1 MATNVDDLDL
11 DLDDGDQSQPK
22 SKSKL
27 LIIILSVVLLLG
39 ISVTATLML
48 TGILSGDEEVIAEQS
63 NETGGKAE
71 KSKKDKKDKKDKKKK
86 AKAPLNY
93 VPLDPPF
100 VVNFIA
106 NTDIRFLQITVEA
119 GTREAG
125 AVEQIKEHRPA
136 IRNSLVMLFS
146 SQDPFTLNTREGKER
161 LRAETL
167 AEIQKVLKEETGKA
181 VVESVFFTSFV
192 MQ

>member
-11 DLDDGDQSQPK
+11 DLDDADEAQPK

-27 LIIILSVVLLLG
+27 FIIIGVVVLLLG
-39 ISVTATLML
+39 VSVTATLML
-48 TGILSGDEEVIAEQS
+48 TGVLSGDDEEVVAEQS
-63 NETGGKAE
+63 KADSKAG
-71 KSKKDKKDKKDKKKK
+71 KSKKEKKS
-86 AKAPLNY
+86 KAPLNY

-100 VVNFIA
+100 VVNFTA
-106 NTDIRFLQITVEA
+106 DSDIRFLQITVEV
-119 GTREAG
+119 GTRDSG

-146 SQDPFTLNTREGKER
+146 SQDPYALNTREGKEQ

-167 AEIQKVLKEETGKA
+167 AEIQKVLKEETGNA
-181 VVESVFFTSFV
+181 VVENAYFTSFV

>member
-11 DLDDGDQSQPK
+11 DLDDADEAQPK

-27 LIIILSVVLLLG
+27 FIIIGVVVLLLG
-39 ISVTATLML
+39 VSVTATLIL
-48 TGILSGDEEVIAEQS
+48 TGALSGDDEEVVAEQS
-63 NETGGKAE
+63 KVDNKAGKSE
-71 KSKKDKKDKKDKKKK
+71 KKKK
-86 AKAPLNY
+86 SKAPLNY

-100 VVNFIA
+100 VVNFTA
-106 NTDIRFLQITVEA
+106 DTDIRFLQITVEV
-119 GTREAG
+119 GTRDSE

-146 SQDPFTLNTREGKER
+146 SQDPYTLNTREGKEK

-167 AEIQKVLKEETGKA
+167 AEIQKVLKEETGNA
-181 VVESVFFTSFV
+181 VVENAYFTSFV

>member
-11 DLDDGDQSQPK
+11 DLDDGDQPQPK

-27 LIIILSVVLLLG
+27 IIIVGIVVLLLAV
-39 ISVTATLML
+39 SVTATLML
-48 TGILSGDEEVIAEQS
+48 TGILSGGDEEVSAEQ
-63 NETGGKAE
+63 NETDGKAE
-71 KSKKDKKDKKDKKKK
+71 KSNKDKKK

-100 VVNFIA
+100 VVNFTA
-106 NTDIRFLQITVEA
+106 DTDIRFLQITVEV
-119 GTREAG
+119 GTRKAD
-125 AVEQIKEHRPA
+125 AVDQIKEHRPA
-136 IRNSLVMLFS
+136 IRNALVMLFS
-146 SQDPFTLNTREGKER
+146 SQDPHTLNTRAGKEQ

-167 AEIQKVLKEETGKA
+167 AEIQNVLKEETGDA
-181 VVESVFFTSFV
+181 VVESAFFTSFV

>member
-11 DLDDGDQSQPK
+11 DLDDGDQPEAK

-27 LIIILSVVLLLG
+27 LIIISIVVLLLG
-39 ISVTATLML
+39 VSATATLML
-48 TGILSGDEEVIAEQS
+48 TGVLSGDDEEAVAEQS
-63 NETGGKAE
+63 ETGGKAE
-71 KSKKDKKDKKDKKKK
+71 KSKNEKKKK
-86 AKAPLNY
+86 VRTPLNY

-100 VVNFIA
+100 VVNFTA
-106 NTDIRFLQITVEA
+106 DTDIRFLQITMEV
-119 GTREAG
+119 GTRNAE
-125 AVEQIKEHRPA
+125 AVEWIKEHRPA
-136 IRNSLVMLFS
+136 IRNALVMLLS
-146 SQDPFTLNTREGKER
+146 SQDPYTLNTRAGKEQ

-167 AEIQKVLKEETGKA
+167 SEIQKVLKEETGEG

>member
-11 DLDDGDQSQPK
+11 DLDDGDQPQPK

-27 LIIILSVVLLLG
+27 LIIISIVVLLLG
-39 ISVTATLML
+39 VSATATLML
-48 TGILSGDEEVIAEQS
+48 TGVLSGDDEEVIAEQS
-63 NETGGKAE
+63 ETGDKAE
-71 KSKKDKKDKKDKKKK
+71 KSKKDKKK
-86 AKAPLNY
+86 AKTPLNY

-100 VVNFIA
+100 VVNFTA
-106 NTDIRFLQITVEA
+106 DTDIRFLQITVEV
-119 GTREAG
+119 GTRETE

-146 SQDPFTLNTREGKER
+146 SQDPYALNTREGKEK

-167 AEIQKVLKEETGKA
+167 TEIQKAMKEATGEA

>member
-11 DLDDGDQSQPK
+11 DLDDGDQPQSK

-27 LIIILSVVLLLG
+27 LIIVGIVVLLLG
-39 ISVTATLML
+39 VSVTATLML
-48 TGILSGDEEVIAEQS
+48 TGILSGDDEEVAAEQS
-63 NETGGKAE
+63 ETGGKAE
-71 KSKKDKKDKKDKKKK
+71 KSKKDQKKKV
-86 AKAPLNY
+86 KAPLNY

-100 VVNFIA
+100 VVNFTA
-106 NTDIRFLQITVEA
+106 DTDIRFLQITVEV
-119 GTREAG
+119 GTRESE
-125 AVEQIKEHRPA
+125 AVELIKEHRPA

-146 SQDPFTLNTREGKER
+146 SQDPSTLNTREGKEQ

-167 AEIQKVLKEETGKA
+167 SEIQKVLKEETGDA
-181 VVESVFFTSFV
+181 IVESAFFTSFV

>member
-11 DLDDGDQSQPK
+11 DLDDGDQPQSK

-27 LIIILSVVLLLG
+27 LIIVGIVVLLLG
-39 ISVTATLML
+39 VSVTATLML
-48 TGILSGDEEVIAEQS
+48 TGILSGDDEEVAAEQS
-63 NETGGKAE
+63 ETGGKAE
-71 KSKKDKKDKKDKKKK
+71 KSKKDKKK
-86 AKAPLNY
+86 ARAPLNY

-100 VVNFIA
+100 VVNFTA
-106 NTDIRFLQITVEA
+106 DTDIRFLQITVEV
-119 GTREAG
+119 GTRDAE
-125 AVEQIKEHRPA
+125 AVERIKEHRPA
-136 IRNSLVMLFS
+136 IRNSMVMLFS
-146 SQDPFTLNTREGKER
+146 SQEPHALNTRAGKEQ

-167 AEIQKVLKEETGKA
+167 AEIQKVMKEETGDA